1 MHHASLETHT
11 RQPAPPPLPPCMY
24 VYTYIHAYI
33 HAHIYIWLE
42 GAGGGGRRRALIEK
56 LFLNREQTD
65 REGLE

>member
-1 MHHASLETHT
+1 
-11 RQPAPPPLPPCMY
+11 MY

-42 GAGGGGRRRALIEK
+42 GAGGGGGRRALIEK